1 MLFAPRV
8 KHIFS
13 STNGTV
19 LQYSTVQGNLGNNK
33 TQHSLRFS
41 GYSYPLKSIQ
51 MTHLHFGVCLLF
63 SSACD
68 RWLQDATT
76 GHGAPLEEGSAE
88 NLVFRTDRKAPQS
101 MRYFLMP
108 IRTAQPTLL
117 TLNLWLMKSLRIPA
131 LPGYVVSPLKHPTRP
146 FNIGALTPARDRNTI
161 RRSNRRCPTN

>member
-1 MLFAPRV
+1 MFDIALLMPQNILNNACPY
-8 KHIFS
+8 
-13 STNGTV
+13 NGTHTSV
-19 LQYSTVQGNLGNNK
+19 PVQGHRGYNK

-88 NLVFRTDRKAPQS
+88 NLVFKADRKAP
-101 MRYFLMP
+101 
-108 IRTAQPTLL
+108 
-117 TLNLWLMKSLRIPA
+117 
-131 LPGYVVSPLKHPTRP
+131 
-146 FNIGALTPARDRNTI
+146 
-161 RRSNRRCPTN
+161 